1 MWQAPGLHVTGSTVA
16 RALGRRKLWMS
27 KEITAANGSG
37 LRAGAL
43 EDKQPM
49 FCAVN
54 EVFT

>member
-1 MWQAPGLHVTGSTVA
+1 MLQEAQWPEHWEEGN
-16 RALGRRKLWMS
+16 WMS

-43 EDKQPM
+43 EDKQPV